1 MHVSQRGI
9 EHWDHLLITGINL
22 AIIQQEIMKEI
33 HQNNRVAAHDTKTGQ
48 TIITDEEEAIRE
60 KEEGADQEIR
70 REVDQKNINVEV
82 EAHVEDPEK
91 HPDANLQ
98 KITQGHR
105 LDAHLHL
112 KQKVTMP
119 IDPLLSQNIK
129 QNASDYSK
137 NGELTTARLPSK
149 SPRN

>member
-22 AIIQQEIMKEI
+22 AIIQREIMKEI
-33 HQNNRVAAHDTKTGQ
+33 HQNKRVAAHDIKTGQ

-60 KEEGADQEIR
+60 KEEGADQGIR
-70 REVDQKNINVEV
+70 REVDQKNVNVEV

>member
-33 HQNNRVAAHDTKTGQ
+33 HQNKRVAHDTKTGQ

-60 KEEGADQEIR
+60 KEEGADQGIR

>member
-22 AIIQQEIMKEI
+22 AIIQREIMKEI
-33 HQNNRVAAHDTKTGQ
+33 HQNKRVAAHDTKTGQ

-60 KEEGADQEIR
+60 KEEGADQGIR

-129 QNASDYSK
+129 RNASDYSK